1 MAAIKDIIAQVIGDM
16 SGTAAVSRKD
26 LAAAWREICPNGAV
40 VVDLKEGAAVIH
52 VDSAVRMAHLNAR
65 RASLL
70 KEVQS
75 KCPQVKQLKFRVG
88 ELRGHNT

>member
-26 LAAAWREICPNGAV
+26 LAGLWQGICPGGTAV
-40 VVDLKEGAAVIH
+40 VDFKEGAAVIH
-52 VDSAVRMAHLNAR
+52 VDSALRLAYLNAR

-70 KEVQS
+70 KEVQA
-75 KCPQVKQLKFRVG
+75 KCPQVKQLRFRVG
-88 ELRGHNT
+88 KIPA

>member
-1 MAAIKDIIAQVIGDM
+1 MAAIKDIIAQIIGDM

-26 LAAAWREICPNGAV
+26 LAALWQGICPNGTA
-40 VVDLKEGAAVIH
+40 VVDLKEGAAIIH
-52 VDSAVRMAHLNAR
+52 VDSAVRMAYLNAR

-75 KCPQVKQLKFRVG
+75 KCPQVRQLKFKVG
-88 ELRGHNT
+88 KIRE

>member
-26 LAAAWREICPNGAV
+26 LAAIWQDICPKGAA
-40 VVDLKEGAAVIH
+40 VVDLKEGAAIIH
-52 VDSAVRMAHLNAR
+52 VDSALRLAHFNAR

-70 KEVQS
+70 KEVQA
-75 KCPQVKQLKFRVG
+75 KCPQVKQLRFKVG
-88 ELRGHNT
+88 KIPE

>member
-16 SGTAAVSRKD
+16 SGTSAVSRKD
-26 LAAAWREICPNGAV
+26 LAAAWRGICPDGAA

-52 VDSAVRMAHLNAR
+52 VDSALRLAHLNAR

-75 KCPQVKQLKFRVG
+75 KCPQVRQLKFKVG
-88 ELRGHNT
+88 KVTST